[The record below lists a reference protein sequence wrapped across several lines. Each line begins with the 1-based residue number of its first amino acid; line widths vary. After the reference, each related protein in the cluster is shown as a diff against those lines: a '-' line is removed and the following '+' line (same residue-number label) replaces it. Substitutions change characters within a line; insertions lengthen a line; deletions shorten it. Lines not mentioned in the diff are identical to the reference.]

1 MAEDML
7 AKGLKMRKATLGE
20 KYVEELFEK
29 ADDFSLP
36 FQENMTAWCWGFGWG
51 DDVIDVKTRSLMN
64 LTMIAALNRMEE
76 FELHF
81 RGAIKNGCSVEELR
95 AAIHVIGIYAGVP
108 AGVSCFRIARKVL
121 TEEGLL

>member
-1 MAEDML
+1 MDNDML
-7 AKGLKMRKATLGE
+7 AKGLEQRKGTLGAE
-20 KYVEELFEK
+20 YVEKVFEN

-36 FQENMTAWCWGFGWG
+36 FQEAMTAWCWGFGWG
-51 DDVIDVKTRSLMN
+51 DEVIDVKTRSLMN

-121 TEEGLL
+121 AEEGLL